1 MQTEK
6 LPYSLSE
13 LCFSF
18 PALASL
24 AGRLPLGGGREVA
37 LASLLIARLAS
48 ALRAQ
53 GVIAVED
60 RKTRA
65 GAARVWLASV
75 ALPSNTRIPFARA
88 IDATGGTA
96 LQTAGAIRSLMAAAG
111 GHLDDGAV
119 GELDKLA
126 HDLAGAT

>member
-13 LCFSF
+13 LCFPF
-18 PALASL
+18 PSLASL

-37 LASLLIARLAS
+37 LASLLVARLAS
-48 ALRAQ
+48 ALRAPD
-53 GVIAVED
+53 VIAVED
-60 RKTRA
+60 RKARA

-75 ALPSNTRIPFARA
+75 ALPSNTRTPFARA

-96 LQTAGAIRSLMAAAG
+96 LQTAGALKSLISATG
-111 GHLDDGAV
+111 GYLDDGAA

-126 HDLAGAT
+126 RDLAGNA